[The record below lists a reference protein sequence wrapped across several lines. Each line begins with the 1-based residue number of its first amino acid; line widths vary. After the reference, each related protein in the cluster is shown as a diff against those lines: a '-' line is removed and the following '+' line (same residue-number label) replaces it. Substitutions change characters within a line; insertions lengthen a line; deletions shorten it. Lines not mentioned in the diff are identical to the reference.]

1 MKEVSI
7 PVFLD
12 RHATRGIAVGMHN
25 DSFFKLQITTDVRYI
40 SRQLLT
46 QITTSELQ
54 IPSAITNHENFTNHD
69 RTKSI
74 FVDM

>member
-7 PVFLD
+7 PVLLD

-54 IPSAITNHENFTNHD
+54 IP
-69 RTKSI
+69 
-74 FVDM
+74 